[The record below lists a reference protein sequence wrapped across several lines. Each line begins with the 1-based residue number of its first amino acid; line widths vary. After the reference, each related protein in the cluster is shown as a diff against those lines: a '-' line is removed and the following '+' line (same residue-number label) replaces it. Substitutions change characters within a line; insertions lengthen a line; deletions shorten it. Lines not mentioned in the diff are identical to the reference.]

1 MSSASESLTTALRN
15 DFARLRSI
23 ATQLLGAAVLWAAL
37 LGLFAGSA
45 AETRA
50 TLRGLVFSCVGGLC
64 LEDQAGRIYRFK
76 GKGLD
81 GFKGRLV
88 EVNGFVR
95 RERGELRLRALL
107 CQAVGGPAQSQEAQD
122 AQGALQTPALGPETA
137 PTQSSDGR
145 DFQG

>member
-1 MSSASESLTTALRN
+1 MRTEPTDKRAETPSAAPQW
-15 DFARLRSI
+15 RSP
-23 ATQLLGAAVLWAAL
+23 AAQLLCAGALWVAL

-45 AETRA
+45 AERRE

-64 LEDQAGRIYRFK
+64 LEDEAGRIYRFK

-81 GFKGRLV
+81 GFKGQLV
-88 EVNGFVR
+88 EINGFVR

-107 CQAVGGPAQSQEAQD
+107 CQRVEAPASIREALDSSQN
-122 AQGALQTPALGPETA
+122 PAMA
-137 PTQSSDGR
+137 PTTPPASIADGR